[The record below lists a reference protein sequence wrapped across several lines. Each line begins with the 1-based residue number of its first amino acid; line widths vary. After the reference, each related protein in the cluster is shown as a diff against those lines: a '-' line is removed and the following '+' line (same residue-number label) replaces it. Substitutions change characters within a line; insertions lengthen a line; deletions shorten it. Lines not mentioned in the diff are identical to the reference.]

1 MYFYG
6 YIVPEAVV
14 VSGTL
19 FAHAKKNC
27 NSTQTAELQFFLYQL
42 FYYITKSRLA
52 HVHHNAVR
60 QKLCKN
66 SVELKEKSWSI
77 NPLAL

>member
-1 MYFYG
+1 M
-6 YIVPEAVV
+6 

-19 FAHAKKNC
+19 FAHAKEKLQLYT
-27 NSTQTAELQFFLYQL
+27 NSRVAVFSYQL
-42 FYYITKSRLA
+42 IYYITKSRLA

-60 QKLCKN
+60 QKLCKD
-66 SVELKEKSWSI
+66 SVKLKEKSGSI